1 MALFVGRI
9 PEHIRPRDLED
20 SFIKYGRISRCDIK
34 RGGKIY
40 KLYSKGYGFVE
51 FDDVRDAEDAL
62 RDGRFQIDGH
72 PIVVEWAKGSGRRS
86 NSDECF
92 RCGRTGH
99 WARDCPS
106 GGGRGGSP
114 SRSSRSSRYRSR
126 SRERRRHSRSPSRS
140 YSRSPQRSSRR
151 SSRYRS
157 RSRSASRPRHHRYER
172 RHPSRSRSVS
182 RHRYASRSPSPRGSS
197 PCRSPQKSS
206 NENLGRSR
214 SGSSSPRG
222 RSRDRSPPL
231 ERSISPS
238 ECDDQM

>member
-9 PEHIRPRDLED
+9 PEHVRPRDLED
-20 SFIKYGRISRCDIK
+20 LFIKYGRINRCDIK
-34 RGGKIY
+34 RG
-40 KLYSKGYGFVE
+40 GYGFVE
-51 FDDVRDAEDAL
+51 FDDIRDAEDAL

-106 GGGRGGSP
+106 GGRGSSP

-126 SRERRRHSRSPSRS
+126 SRERRRYSRSPSRS
-140 YSRSPQRSSRR
+140 SSRSPPRSSRR

-157 RSRSASRPRHHRYER
+157 RSRSLSRPRYHRSER
-172 RHPSRSRSVS
+172 RYHSRSRSVS
-182 RHRYASRSPSPRGSS
+182 RHRHDSRSASPRGGS
-197 PCRSPQKSS
+197 PARSPQR
-206 NENLGRSR
+206 EPVDRSR
-214 SGSSSPRG
+214 SRSLSPRG
-222 RSRDRSPPL
+222 RSRDRSPIP
-231 ERSISPS
+231 ERSQSPR
-238 ECDDQM
+238 DDQL